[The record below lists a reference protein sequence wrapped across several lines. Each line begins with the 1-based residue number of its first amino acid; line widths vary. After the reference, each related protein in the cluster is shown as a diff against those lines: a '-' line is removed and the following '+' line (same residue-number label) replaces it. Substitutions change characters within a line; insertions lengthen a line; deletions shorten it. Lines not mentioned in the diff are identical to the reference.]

1 MTIIVP
7 AVAATATPTKTI
19 ASMVPDISVFLQGCP
34 SPVIERTILKIA
46 TDLCQRAKVWS
57 LDAVPITL
65 VPGAHEYDL
74 TFTEAYAEPTD
85 IETAYLILSDGS
97 KVDLPMQP
105 YGAVAHQFPSWPQ
118 NAPGQP
124 QMVTRLDAGKVLVAP
139 VPEETADLYVRCLV
153 RPVATATVL
162 EQWLYDEFRRV
173 IHHGVLHELLLM
185 PQRSWSNPKLGEF
198 HGRQWTYL
206 LNNAKARA
214 TLGYNRGSISVE
226 MRPFA

>member
-1 MTIIVP
+1 M
-7 AVAATATPTKTI
+7 ATTQTVS
-19 ASMVPDISVFLQGCP
+19 SMVPDISVFLQGCP

-46 TDLCQRAKVWS
+46 TDLCQRAKVWA

-65 VPGAHEYDL
+65 APGTYEYDL
-74 TFTEAYAEPTD
+74 TFAESYAEATD
-85 IETAYLILSDGS
+85 LDSAYLILADGS
-97 KVDLPMQP
+97 KVTLPVEPVGVVMRR
-105 YGAVAHQFPSWPQ
+105 FPSWPQ
-118 NAPGQP
+118 DAAGQP
-124 QMVTRLDAGKVLVAP
+124 QLVTKLEAGKVLVAP
-139 VPEETADLYVRCLV
+139 VPEETADLYVRCVV
-153 RPVATATVL
+153 RPVTTATVL

-198 HGRQWTYL
+198 HGKQWTYL

-214 TLGYNRGSISVE
+214 TLGYNQGSVSVE